1 MGKTPRQLA
10 AFGVKVEQ
18 VACHPKQDVIAIGYE
33 DGLVLLVRLDDG
45 AEILA
50 KKPDKVPV
58 SALAWDDTGTL
69 LAWGSEDGK
78 AGIIPLG

>member
-10 AFGVKVEQ
+10 VFGVKVQ
-18 VACHPKQDVIAIGYE
+18 MVACHPKQEVVAIGYE

-58 SALAWDDTGTL
+58 SALGWDSAGTL

-78 AGIIPLG
+78 AGTIPLS